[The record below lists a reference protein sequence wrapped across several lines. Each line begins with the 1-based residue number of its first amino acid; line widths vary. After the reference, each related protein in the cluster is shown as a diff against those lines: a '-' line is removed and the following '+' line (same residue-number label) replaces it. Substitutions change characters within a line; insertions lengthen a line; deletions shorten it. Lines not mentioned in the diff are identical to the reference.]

1 MCGSIQS
8 WKKSSQQRPIDTEES
23 GLPVPYI

>member
-8 WKKSSQQRPIDTEES
+8 WKKSNQQRPIDTEES